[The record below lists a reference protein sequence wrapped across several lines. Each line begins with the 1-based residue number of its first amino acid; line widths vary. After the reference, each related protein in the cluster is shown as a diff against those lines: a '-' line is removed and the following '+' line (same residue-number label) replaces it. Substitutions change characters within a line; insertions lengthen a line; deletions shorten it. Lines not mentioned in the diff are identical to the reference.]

1 MEFDIIGEGISSLTA
16 LWNVVNND
24 TDDTLMNL
32 SSNNRNKHLKDVY
45 CERNK
50 IKSGGELDKCTSVNF
65 HCNLLRNL
73 NGLPHFPRIKELNL
87 SSNNLGNE
95 ELSHLSL
102 LPSLTSLDISANK
115 FSDLSILPFI
125 PSLLKLSIAY
135 NPIKTLE
142 DINES
147 VPNLE
152 YLDVRGH
159 NLNNSNTD
167 KCSYLRSRQKV
178 VVPLK
183 GLTNIRE
190 LHITTRPDHD
200 NAKNIY
206 DNDSYASELYNL
218 TQQILSLEMV
228 DGMSPMDWKADA
240 DEAKEEVNNRPISSL
255 SSQPLIDIDNIAT
268 PIFDQVS
275 SIFKSKLLNE
285 SAEKPELSSIIE
297 EKEDDKARDCN
308 DNNEI
313 PLVIGV
319 EIEDKVDGFDE
330 NDLITLS
337 TSSSPMMKTKVIL
350 ETKNRDTNG
359 IQTLSVDNCDSK
371 VITFS
376 PNQSDV
382 DDIIIR
388 VDRSTGQLVSRKKGS
403 PMLLSLVLFKLSM
416 KFENRQLSVA
426 LRRWRNETI
435 PKNIDYTNVISSLT
449 NNNNDLLATL
459 ENEREKN
466 KLMTKDWEKRLEVEK
481 NKYSNA
487 SKKVLQQEAM
497 LMGVRRD
504 LEEKIRYNT
513 QVEVNTIKD
522 ISAYKDIIINKDAE
536 IEILKKQLAEG
547 LSAMESAN
555 KREEDLQNKLMLE
568 NEKEVRFQGKYD
580 EWMSSREALILSVE
594 QSQSALSLA
603 LEREAILTT
612 SCQEHLSIINTLEE
626 QIISLDKTIIVC
638 NEKIGNH
645 YYFSIILI

>member
-16 LWNVVNND
+16 LWNVANND

-32 SSNNRNKHLKDVY
+32 SSNNRNKHLKDIY

-50 IKSGGELDKCTSVNF
+50 IKSGSELDKCTSVNF
-65 HCNLLRNL
+65 HCNLLKNL

-95 ELSHLSL
+95 ELSQLSL

-115 FSDLSILPFI
+115 FSDLSILPFM
-125 PSLLKLSIAY
+125 PSILKLSIAY

-147 VPNLE
+147 IPNLE

-190 LHITTRPDHD
+190 LHITTRPDLD
-200 NAKNIY
+200 NAKNVY

-240 DEAKEEVNNRPISSL
+240 DEAKEEVNNRAISYS
-255 SSQPLIDIDNIAT
+255 SSQPLIAIDNIAT

-297 EKEDDKARDCN
+297 EKEDDKAHGYN

-313 PLVIGV
+313 PLVIDV
-319 EIEDKVDGFDE
+319 EIDDNVDDFDE

-359 IQTLSVDNCDSK
+359 DNCDSK

-449 NNNNDLLATL
+449 NNNNDLLASL

-466 KLMTKDWEKRLEVEK
+466 RSMTKDWEKRLEVEK

-487 SKKVLQQEAM
+487 SKKVLQQEGM

-536 IEILKKQLAEG
+536 IDILKKQLAEG
-547 LSAMESAN
+547 FSAMEYSN

-612 SCQEHLSIINTLEE
+612 SLQEDLSIINTLEE

-645 YYFSIILI
+645 YYYNIKLI